1 MLLEIIERH
10 IFQPPVWTVC
20 APRVLHDEI
29 LLALIIVGYADDGHP
44 MTFVAPTHPV
54 VLAHGPF
61 GLGEQRVH
69 GDVQV
74 AVVQPIVGRIQF
86 RLRIIGLVVV
96 AHQLQ
101 ILPGCAD
108 AAGKFLRR
116 VFCSQH
122 KHVSWG
128 GGIH

>member
-1 MLLEIIERH
+1 MGNTH
-10 IFQPPVWTVC
+10 
-20 APRVLHDEI
+20 
-29 LLALIIVGYADDGHP
+29 DGHP

-74 AVVQPIVGRIQF
+74 AVVQPIVGRVQF

-101 ILPGCAD
+101 ILPRCTD
-108 AAGKFLRR
+108 ATGKLLWC
-116 VFCSQH
+116 VFGSQH
-122 KHVSWG
+122 KHISGG